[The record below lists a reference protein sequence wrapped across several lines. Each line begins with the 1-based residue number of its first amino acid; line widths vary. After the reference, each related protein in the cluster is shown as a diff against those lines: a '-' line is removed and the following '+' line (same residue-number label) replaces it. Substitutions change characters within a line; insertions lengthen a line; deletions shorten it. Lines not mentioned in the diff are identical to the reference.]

1 MEWLIGLLSL
11 GGLWLVFVVVG
22 LFRQRIDIVEEEAE
36 HLSGVIDV
44 RRKAEEAKYN
54 DRDAINRMRDK
65 YNS

>member
-11 GGLWLVFVVVG
+11 GVLWLVFVVVG

-36 HLSGVIDV
+36 HLSGVVNV
-44 RRKAEEAKYN
+44 RRNAEEAKHS
-54 DRDAINRMRDK
+54 DPDAIKRVRDK

>member
-1 MEWLIGLLSL
+1 MEWLIGLISL

-54 DRDAINRMRDK
+54 DRDAIKRMRDK

>member
-1 MEWLIGLLSL
+1 MEWLIGLISL

-44 RRKAEEAKYN
+44 RRKAEEAKHN
-54 DRDAINRMRDK
+54 DRDAVKRMRDK